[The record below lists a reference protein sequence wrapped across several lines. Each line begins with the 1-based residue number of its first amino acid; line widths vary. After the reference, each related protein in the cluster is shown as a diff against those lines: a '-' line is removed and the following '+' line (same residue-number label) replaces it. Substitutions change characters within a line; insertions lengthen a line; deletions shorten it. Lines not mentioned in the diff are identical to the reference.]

1 MYCILFFDL
10 WRSADQTRG
19 RVTLNATYRA
29 VAKKWWM
36 KTRRSSAAA
45 VLEFT
50 ARERESKDGKG
61 KRENE
66 DAAERNVEEK
76 RDNRVKWRRENGR
89 ERERIWDEGKEGGA
103 TIKPNRLELF
113 DPHPTA
119 HKHTHTHIHILS
131 LPASGSHGACTFAGR
146 QAGDQSCSGTSV
158 YVCKRRVSNMLVAAC
173 AVLVKV
179 QC

>member
-10 WRSADQTRG
+10 WWSSDQTRG

-36 KTRRSSAAA
+36 KTRRSSAAAA

-119 HKHTHTHIHILS
+119 HKHTHTHTHTIT
-131 LPASGSHGACTFAGR
+131 ACLREPWCVHVRRQEINRALGR
-146 QAGDQSCSGTSV
+146 VCMSV
-158 YVCKRRVSNMLVAAC
+158 SD
-173 AVLVKV
+173 VLATCWWRHVP
-179 QC
+179 C

>member
-1 MYCILFFDL
+1 MYCFLFFDL
-10 WRSADQTRG
+10 WWSSDQTRG

-119 HKHTHTHIHILS
+119 HKHTHTHTYTYYHC
-131 LPASGSHGACTFAGR
+131 LPQGAMVRARSQADRQEINRALGR
-146 QAGDQSCSGTSV
+146 VCMSV
-158 YVCKRRVSNMLVAAC
+158 SD
-173 AVLVKV
+173 VLATCWWRHVP
-179 QC
+179 C

>member
-10 WRSADQTRG
+10 WWSSDQTRG

-36 KTRRSSAAA
+36 KTRRSSAAAA

-119 HKHTHTHIHILS
+119 HKHTHTHTHTIT
-131 LPASGSHGACTFAGR
+131 ACLREPWCVHVRRQTGR
-146 QAGDQSCSGTSV
+146 RSIVLWDEC
-158 YVCKRRVSNMLVAAC
+158 VCL
-173 AVLVKV
+173 
-179 QC
+179 